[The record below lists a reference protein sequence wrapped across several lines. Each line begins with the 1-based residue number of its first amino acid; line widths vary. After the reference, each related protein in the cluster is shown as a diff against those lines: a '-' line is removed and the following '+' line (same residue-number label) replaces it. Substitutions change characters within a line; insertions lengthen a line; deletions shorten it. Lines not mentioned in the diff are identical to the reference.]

1 MRATPLDR
9 AENRWYQVFD
19 NPSPLLKQAPTVIAT
34 VVAAILT
41 WWVPDLPISRI
52 APAVAG
58 VAIVL
63 VATVVAAVLTVRG
76 VHEGWV
82 VLLIPIVDL
91 AGLGLFRTGTG
102 GPTSLFSSLVL
113 LPVVWLAAAPG
124 IRWVFVV
131 GGLTSIALLM
141 PYFTDPPDTS
151 VEWLRGV
158 VGPLVFSAVAAVI
171 NQLSRQQRMRV
182 EQAEELVA
190 ERTRSLS
197 ENVAMI
203 VQLRD
208 KERQYREL
216 LDSFESLWSSITA
229 QAVIATD
236 RGGIVT
242 AWNPGAVRLLGLP
255 VDEALGGVR
264 IDRFFSS
271 AALSML
277 ASDNTEPPHPV
288 DGLSMADGAL
298 APGIRALF
306 AQADA
311 GLTVD
316 GDIEVVTA
324 AGTTVPARVTVSPHK
339 DGAGAQQ
346 GYLFVLT
353 DETRAVEVAR
363 MKDEF
368 VGMISHELRTPL
380 SAIIGFLDLLQ
391 NDPAQPLTDDQQEF
405 VGIIERNAQRLL
417 NLVGDLL
424 FTAQVESG
432 RFPLEREEADV
443 AALVRSAVASAGP
456 HAQREGVELVA
467 EVEPGAVPV
476 FIDAGRVGQAIDNLL
491 SNAIKFT
498 PRGGTVTARVRAVD
512 GGVEFS
518 IADTGVGIPED
529 EQGMLFTRFFRA
541 STATRNAVPGVG
553 LGLTITR
560 AIVLAHGGTMEVSSQ
575 EGVGTE
581 FRFTLPAAPR
591 TEVLMSLSRAD

>member
-353 DETRAVEVAR
+353 DETRAVEIAR